1 MLSRQINPFI
11 STGKY
16 LYKEDWKTITTDHRI
31 YLNCST
37 DFELTKAELLVN
49 LLITLIVKCDVISCP
64 DLSAVRRKIKI
75 ELEDENGEK
84 YNLTLQGT
92 LTKEKLMNVMEFI
105 QLFDKNSID
114 GNYDGSIE
122 RRETDTKLGSK
133 LWNLIIENFRYH
145 TFTSSDILRI
155 YQDLYYES
163 IQLSVISIYLSRFY
177 FKKQLN
183 RSKNGKQWV
192 YTLIKQNLS
201 NLRESYEKPN
211 DSNLLSVPTVYDLR
225 L

>member
-1 MLSRQINPFI
+1 MC
-11 STGKY
+11 KA
-16 LYKEDWKTITTDHRI
+16 KEKNDNYRKKTLPNSNTD
-31 YLNCST
+31 N
-37 DFELTKAELLVN
+37 ELTKAELLVN

-64 DLSAVRRKIKI
+64 DLSTARRKIKI

-92 LTKEKLMNVMEFI
+92 LTREKLMNVIEFV
-105 QLFDKNSID
+105 QLFDKNSIE
-114 GNYDGSIE
+114 GSFEGGFE
-122 RRETDTKLGSK
+122 RRMNDTKLGSK

-155 YQDLYYES
+155 YQELYYES

-192 YTLIKQNLS
+192 YTLIKEKIN
-201 NLRESYEKPN
+201 NLRENYEKPN
-211 DSNLLSVPTVYDLR
+211 DSNLLSVPTVYDLH

>member
-1 MLSRQINPFI
+1 M
-11 STGKY
+11 
-16 LYKEDWKTITTDHRI
+16 
-31 YLNCST
+31 
-37 DFELTKAELLVN
+37 
-49 LLITLIVKCDVISCP
+49 ISCP
-64 DLSAVRRKIKI
+64 DLSTARRKIKI
-75 ELEDENGEK
+75 ELEDEKGEK

-92 LTKEKLMNVMEFI
+92 LTKEKLMNVIEFV

-114 GNYDGSIE
+114 GSFEGSFE
-122 RRETDTKLGSK
+122 RRVSDTKLGSK

-155 YQDLYYES
+155 YHDLYYES

-192 YTLIKQNLS
+192 YTLIKEKVN
-201 NLRESYEKPN
+201 NFRENYEKPN
-211 DSNLLSVPTVYDLR
+211 DSNLLSVPTVYDLH

>member
-1 MLSRQINPFI
+1 LLSRQINPFI

-16 LYKEDWKTITTDHRI
+16 LCKADGKTITTDHRI
-31 YLNCST
+31 YLNYST

-105 QLFDKNSID
+105 QLFDKNAID

-122 RRETDTKLGSK
+122 RKETDTKLGSK

-183 RSKNGKQWV
+183 RSKNGKQWI

>member
-1 MLSRQINPFI
+1 LLSRQNDPFI

-16 LYKEDWKTITTDHRI
+16 LCKADKKTITTEPKTHP
-31 YLNCST
+31 NSCT
-37 DFELTKAELLVN
+37 GNELTKAELLVN

-64 DLSAVRRKIKI
+64 DLSSAKRRIKI

-84 YNLTLQGT
+84 YNLTLQGA
-92 LTKEKLMNVMEFI
+92 LTKEKLMNVIEFV

-114 GNYDGSIE
+114 GSFEGSFE
-122 RRETDTKLGSK
+122 RRANDIKLGSK
-133 LWNLIIENFRYH
+133 LWNLILENFRYH

-155 YQDLYYES
+155 YHDLYYES

-192 YTLIKQNLS
+192 YTLIKENV
-201 NLRESYEKPN
+201 NNFREKYEKPN
-211 DSNLLSVPTVYDLR
+211 DPNLLSVPTVYDLH

>member
-1 MLSRQINPFI
+1 LCKGWEKNDNYRKKIDPNS
-11 STGKY
+11 
-16 LYKEDWKTITTDHRI
+16 
-31 YLNCST
+31 ST
-37 DFELTKAELLVN
+37 DNELTKAELLVN

-64 DLSAVRRKIKI
+64 DLSTARRKIKI
-75 ELEDENGEK
+75 QLEDENGEK

-92 LTKEKLMNVMEFI
+92 LTKEKLMNVIEFV

-114 GNYDGSIE
+114 GSFEGSFE
-122 RRETDTKLGSK
+122 RRVSDTKLGSK

-155 YQDLYYES
+155 YHDLYYES

-183 RSKNGKQWV
+183 RSKNGKHWV
-192 YTLIKQNLS
+192 YTLIKEKVN
-201 NLRESYEKPN
+201 NFRENYEKPN
-211 DSNLLSVPTVYDLR
+211 DSNLLSVPTVYDLH

>member
-1 MLSRQINPFI
+1 M
-11 STGKY
+11 
-16 LYKEDWKTITTDHRI
+16 YKAGGKTITTDLRRH
-31 YLNCST
+31 LNYST
-37 DFELTKAELLVN
+37 NFELTKAELLVN

-64 DLSAVRRKIKI
+64 DLSAARRKIKI

-92 LTKEKLMNVMEFI
+92 LTKEKLLNVMEFI
-105 QLFDKNSID
+105 QLFDKNSIE

-122 RRETDTKLGSK
+122 RRETDMKLGSK

-192 YTLIKQNLS
+192 YALIKQNLS
-201 NLRESYEKPN
+201 NFRENYEKPN
-211 DSNLLSVPTVYDLR
+211 NSNLLSVPTVYDLR

>member
-1 MLSRQINPFI
+1 M
-11 STGKY
+11 
-16 LYKEDWKTITTDHRI
+16 
-31 YLNCST
+31 
-37 DFELTKAELLVN
+37 
-49 LLITLIVKCDVISCP
+49 ISCP
-64 DLSAVRRKIKI
+64 DLSTARRKIKI

-92 LTKEKLMNVMEFI
+92 LTKEKLMNVIEFV

-114 GNYDGSIE
+114 GSFEGSFE
-122 RRETDTKLGSK
+122 PRVSDTKLGSK

-155 YQDLYYES
+155 YHDLYYES

-192 YTLIKQNLS
+192 YTLIKEKVN
-201 NLRESYEKPN
+201 NFRENYEKPN
-211 DSNLLSVPTVYDLR
+211 DSNLLSVPTVYDLH

>member
-1 MLSRQINPFI
+1 
-11 STGKY
+11 
-16 LYKEDWKTITTDHRI
+16 
-31 YLNCST
+31 
-37 DFELTKAELLVN
+37 
-49 LLITLIVKCDVISCP
+49 VISCA
-64 DLSAVRRKIKI
+64 DLSPARRKIKI

-92 LTKEKLMNVMEFI
+92 LTKEKLMNVIEFV

-114 GNYDGSIE
+114 GSFEGSFE
-122 RRETDTKLGSK
+122 RRVGDTKLGSK
-133 LWNLIIENFRYH
+133 IWNLIIENFRYH

-155 YQDLYYES
+155 YHDLYYES

-192 YTLIKQNLS
+192 YTLIKEKVN
-201 NLRESYEKPN
+201 NFRENYEKPN
-211 DSNLLSVPTVYDLR
+211 DSNLLSVPTVYDLH

>member
-1 MLSRQINPFI
+1 M
-11 STGKY
+11 
-16 LYKEDWKTITTDHRI
+16 
-31 YLNCST
+31 
-37 DFELTKAELLVN
+37 
-49 LLITLIVKCDVISCP
+49 ISCP

>member
-1 MLSRQINPFI
+1 M
-11 STGKY
+11 
-16 LYKEDWKTITTDHRI
+16 
-31 YLNCST
+31 
-37 DFELTKAELLVN
+37 
-49 LLITLIVKCDVISCP
+49 ISCP
-64 DLSAVRRKIKI
+64 DLSAARRKIKI

-92 LTKEKLMNVMEFI
+92 LTKEKLLNVMEFI
-105 QLFDKNSID
+105 QLFDKNSIE

-122 RRETDTKLGSK
+122 RRETDMKLGSK

-192 YTLIKQNLS
+192 YALIKQNLS
-201 NLRESYEKPN
+201 NFRENYEKPN

>member
-1 MLSRQINPFI
+1 VQGREKNDNYR
-11 STGKY
+11 K
-16 LYKEDWKTITTDHRI
+16 KTHP
-31 YLNCST
+31 NSST
-37 DFELTKAELLVN
+37 DNELTKAELLVN
-49 LLITLIVKCDVISCP
+49 LLITSIVKCDVISCP
-64 DLSAVRRKIKI
+64 DLSSARRKIKI

-84 YNLTLQGT
+84 YNLTLQGS
-92 LTKEKLMNVMEFI
+92 LTKEKLMNVIEFV
-105 QLFDKNSID
+105 QLFDKNSV
-114 GNYDGSIE
+114 DGSFE
-122 RRETDTKLGSK
+122 GSLQRRESDTKLGSK

-155 YQDLYYES
+155 YNDLYYES

-192 YTLIKQNLS
+192 YTLI
-201 NLRESYEKPN
+201 RENVNIFRENYEKPN
-211 DSNLLSVPTVYDLR
+211 DSNLLSVPTVYDLH